1 MIKTYNLIASRIKKE
16 INELETVCSRAE
28 QALVAAENNP
38 SDQDFYFDS
47 AALSLHDLY
56 TGLERIFLFIT
67 AHLEEDI
74 PQGKDWHRELLY
86 QMQLEI
92 KGIRPAVLSDQAI
105 TCLDEYLRFRH
116 VLRNVYNFSLQPERI
131 SNLVKNIRKTFELV
145 ESELVEFANF
155 LENLDQSD
163 T

>member
-1 MIKTYNLIASRIKKE
+1 MIKTYNLIVSRIKKE
-16 INELETVCSRAE
+16 IKELETVCARAE
-28 QALVAAENNP
+28 QAVIAAENNP

-56 TGLERIFLFIT
+56 TGLERIFHFIT
-67 AHLEEDI
+67 VHLEEDM

-92 KGIRPAVLSDQAI
+92 KGIRPAVLSDQAVSS
-105 TCLDEYLRFRH
+105 LDEYLRFRH
-116 VLRNVYNFSLQPERI
+116 VLRNVYNFNLQPERI
-131 SNLVKNIRKTFELV
+131 SNLVKNIRKTFDLV
-145 ESELVEFANF
+145 ESELIEFANF

-163 T
+163 I